1 MSIYLSNYWSLYSEF
16 INVFK
21 DLQYRDIP
29 IALMTN
35 FYQQINDEL
44 RSDMERQDF
53 GMKLNDSSIKEQNEI
68 QPFFEMMVAPIKQ
81 PMKTN
86 VDGKIL
92 INLDYTRIP
101 EKRLSEYFNRDH
113 TLVLS
118 RSRAPEYFGIPNVF
132 VGSYK
137 SDTRHTSEELI
148 RMATS
153 IVAKYEGHPA
163 FSNPFFSQT
172 FIKRIPGIVDAIE
185 TVSNLYDQIPI
196 ATVLIGTSEDVMS
209 RSLAIVGAMKGIPCI
224 CLQHG
229 ILMGEEAF
237 IPVFSSHVGVYGEY
251 EKKWFVTRG
260 LEEKRIAVIGHPRY
274 DEIFTSSRLLPNHTF
289 IEAYDLD
296 PNKITL
302 LLATGPKLDEKKIQ
316 VLITEL
322 VTDEKFQLIIKPH
335 PWEFSKKLISI
346 YTDLESKY
354 KSVHVIKD
362 RKVDI
367 RDLIINSDGI
377 LSSLSTVALE
387 GLLMN
392 KPVFVY
398 DFIHANREYD
408 YYNTLEK
415 YIQNEP
421 TELIKIVSLY
431 FSSEKERFTYEGV
444 KNKFLLQSYQTE
456 HSGKELTNLINQLI
470 NVRSE

>member
-16 INVFK
+16 INVLK
-21 DLQYRDIP
+21 DLKYRDIP

-44 RSDMERQDF
+44 RSDMEQKDF
-53 GMKLNDSSIKEQNEI
+53 KMKLKDSSIKGQNEI
-68 QPFFEMMVAPIKQ
+68 QPFFDKMIAPFKQ
-81 PMKTN
+81 PFKAN
-86 VDGKIL
+86 LEGKIL

-101 EKRLSEYFNRDH
+101 EKKLSDYFSRDH
-113 TLVLS
+113 TIILS
-118 RSRAPEYFGIPNVF
+118 RSRASEYFGIPNVY
-132 VGSYK
+132 VGNFK
-137 SDTRHTSEELI
+137 SDTRHMSEELI
-148 RMATS
+148 TMATS
-153 IVAKYEGHPA
+153 ILAQYEGHPA

-185 TVSNLYDQIPI
+185 TVSNLYDQISI
-196 ATVLIGTSEDVMS
+196 ATILIGTSEDVMS

-251 EKKWFVTRG
+251 EKIWFETRG

-274 DEIFTSSRLLPNHTF
+274 DEIFTSTRLSNHTF

-316 VLITEL
+316 TLITEL
-322 VTDEKFQLIIKPH
+322 VTNEEIQLIIKPH
-335 PWEFSKKLISI
+335 PWELSKKLISI
-346 YTDLESKY
+346 YTDLENKY

-367 RDLIINSDGI
+367 RDLIIHSDGVI
-377 LSSLSTVALE
+377 ASLSTVALE
-387 GLLMN
+387 GFLFN

-398 DFIHANREYD
+398 NFIQANREYD
-408 YYNTLEK
+408 YYNSLEN

-421 TELIKIVSLY
+421 TELIKTVSLY
-431 FSSEKERFTYEGV
+431 FSSEKEKLNYEDV
-444 KNKFLLQSYQTE
+444 KSKFLLQSYKTE
-456 HSGKELTNLINQLI
+456 QSGKELTNLINQLI